1 MVQDKEIYLFQEEF
15 PLIKQA
21 TGWSIN
27 EFADR
32 VGVSRQT
39 INNYASGKYKI
50 SKLHYKAM
58 RYEFDDVIRNN
69 EQESEMLK
77 VVLDAFVDRP
87 EEYTDKDRDE
97 IRNKVNMMSPALSVQ
112 TVSKKDVSDTWKAI
126 TISVLSATAVAAIAS
141 IVAGFWRKKI

>member
-1 MVQDKEIYLFQEEF
+1 MHHQLPALFQKEF

-58 RYEFDDVIRNN
+58 RYEFDDVIRNT
-69 EQESEMLK
+69 EQESEML
-77 VVLDAFVDRP
+77 
-87 EEYTDKDRDE
+87 
-97 IRNKVNMMSPALSVQ
+97 IQQNIQ
-112 TVSKKDVSDTWKAI
+112 Q
-126 TISVLSATAVAAIAS
+126 
-141 IVAGFWRKKI
+141 